1 MDINV
6 ITGVITSVG
15 FPIAACCYLAW
26 DRTHMMKEFNEKLSE
41 NTRVIES
48 LKQLISDLHREGKG
62 V

>member
-6 ITGVITSVG
+6 ITGIITSVG

-26 DRTHMMKEFNEKLSE
+26 DRTHMMKEFNEKLAE

-48 LKQLISDLHREGKG
+48 LKQLISDMHHNERGM
-62 V
+62 

>member
-1 MDINV
+1 MDINA
-6 ITGVITSVG
+6 ITNIITSVG

-48 LKQLISDLHREGKG
+48 LKQLISDLHREGRSM
-62 V
+62 

>member
-1 MDINV
+1 MDINA
-6 ITGVITSVG
+6 ITGIITSVG

-48 LKQLISDLHREGKG
+48 LKQLISDLHREEKG

>member
-1 MDINV
+1 MDINA
-6 ITGVITSVG
+6 ITDIITSVG

-48 LKQLISDLHREGKG
+48 LKQLISDLHREGRSM
-62 V
+62 